1 MLRYLLRNN
10 KLIFAYLPLAPLRA
24 LCSMA
29 LSASMAAA
37 IDYAS
42 GGQLD
47 DIWKYLIAFGLY
59 IIIDFAVDQSCI
71 TVRFGI
77 IKKTMKNLRAD
88 VYRHIMRMEYTAF
101 SKKNSAD
108 YIASLT
114 SDMDLLRGSY
124 FAILLDLYI
133 DILTFSFASI
143 YMFAISPVLGVF
155 VYATSILQAVVP
167 ILFAPMMEKLGAS
180 FSRSQETY
188 MRTLKEHFSAFM
200 TARIFHME
208 DPLDQKYSEALEETE
223 ENKRTLSTRKVLAS
237 NVSFIF
243 STVTYLGIYLLG
255 AVLVIKGHIS
265 TGAIIAAAQ
274 LSTYISNPIYALNSS
289 LTELKSTTAPIKK
302 LNKLLAQ
309 PYDNGGEK
317 VLVNGKGDIS
327 IRDLSFAYG
336 EKQILHSI
344 SCDFEHGKKYL
355 IVGGSGSGKSTLL
368 NLMAGLRSDY
378 SGSIFLDGIDRKELS
393 HRNLTRN
400 LCYLSQEPFL
410 FDDTLYNN
418 ICLFSKVSER
428 RIADVL
434 EQVELQ
440 HLVGTLPDGIH
451 TQIGE
456 GASCLSGGEK
466 QRVSIARALLT
477 GSKILLLDEST
488 CHLDSETARSIERLV
503 MGIKDV
509 TVVLVSHNAT
519 PVAQE
524 LADVVFEMQ
533 NGMLTQIRRC
543 DASVQ
548 KGAAAK

>member
-37 IDYAS
+37 VDYAS

-47 DIWKYLIAFGLY
+47 DIWKYLMAFGAY
-59 IIIDFAVDQSCI
+59 IVIDFVVDQSCI

-88 VYRHIMRMEYTAF
+88 IYRHIMRMEYTAF

-124 FAILLDLYI
+124 FAVLLDLYI
-133 DILTFSFASI
+133 DVLTFSFASI
-143 YMFAISPVLGVF
+143 YMFTISPVLGVF
-155 VYATSILQAVVP
+155 VYTTSILQAVVP
-167 ILFAPMMEKLGAS
+167 ILFAPMMEKLGAN
-180 FSRSQETY
+180 FSKSQETY

-200 TARIFHME
+200 TAKVFHIE
-208 DPLDQKYSEALEETE
+208 ESLDQKYSEVLEKTE
-223 ENKRTLSTRKVLAS
+223 ENKRMLSTRKVLAS

-274 LSTYISNPIYALNSS
+274 LSTYISNPIYTLNSS
-289 LTELKSTTAPIKK
+289 LTELKSTSAPIRK
-302 LNKLLAQ
+302 LNELLMR
-309 PYDNGGEK
+309 PHDNGGEK
-317 VLVNGKGDIS
+317 VLANGKGNIS
-327 IRDLSFAYG
+327 IRDLSFSYG

-355 IVGGSGSGKSTLL
+355 IVGGSGSGKSTFMNLL
-368 NLMAGLRSDY
+368 AGLRNVY
-378 SGSIFLDGIDRKELS
+378 SGSITLDGIDIKELS
-393 HRNLTRN
+393 RQSFTRN

-418 ICLFSKVSER
+418 VCLFSQVSEK

-434 EQVELQ
+434 QQVGLQ
-440 HLVGTLPDGIH
+440 YLVETLPDGIH
-451 TQIGE
+451 TQVGE

-466 QRVSIARALLT
+466 QRVAIARALLAR
-477 GSKILLLDEST
+477 SKVLLLDEST
-488 CHLDSETARSIERLV
+488 CHLDSETVRSIERLV
-503 MGIKDV
+503 MSITNV

-519 PVAQE
+519 SMARN
-524 LADVVFEMQ
+524 LADVVFEMK
-533 NGMLTQIRRC
+533 NGNLCRL
-543 DASVQ
+543 
-548 KGAAAK
+548 

>member
-42 GGQLD
+42 SGQLN

-59 IIIDFAVDQSCI
+59 IIIDFVVDQSCI

-124 FAILLDLYI
+124 FSILLDLYI
-133 DILTFSFASI
+133 DVLTFSFASI
-143 YMFAISPVLGVF
+143 YMFTISPVLGVF
-155 VYATSILQAVVP
+155 VYTTSILQAVVP
-167 ILFAPMMEKLGAS
+167 ILFAPMMGRLGAN
-180 FSRSQETY
+180 FSKSQETY

-200 TARIFHME
+200 TAKVFHIE
-208 DPLDQKYSEALEETE
+208 DTLNQKHSKALEQAE
-223 ENKRTLSTRKVLAS
+223 ENKRMLSTRKVLAS

-255 AVLVIKGHIS
+255 AVLVIEGHIS

-289 LTELKSTTAPIKK
+289 LTELKSTAAPIKK
-302 LNKLLAQ
+302 LNELLAC
-309 PYDNGGEK
+309 PYDDGGEK
-317 VLVNGKGDIS
+317 TLVNGKGNIS
-327 IRDLSFAYG
+327 IRDLSFSYG

-344 SCDFEHGKKYL
+344 SFNFEHGKKYL
-355 IVGGSGSGKSTLL
+355 IVGGSGSGKSTFLSL
-368 NLMAGLRSDY
+368 IAGLYSDY
-378 SGSIFLDGIDRKELS
+378 SGTIFFDEIDSKELNRQS
-393 HRNLTRN
+393 IMSN

-410 FDDTLYNN
+410 FDDTLCNN
-418 ICLFSKVSER
+418 ICLFSKVSEK

-434 EQVELQ
+434 GQVELQ
-440 HLVGTLPDGIH
+440 HLVDNLPHGIH
-451 TQIGE
+451 TQVGE
-456 GASCLSGGEK
+456 GASFLSGGEK
-466 QRVSIARALLT
+466 QRVAIARALLA
-477 GSKILLLDEST
+477 GSGILLLDEST
-488 CHLDSETARSIERLV
+488 CHLDLETACSIERLV
-503 MGIKDV
+503 MSIKDV

-519 PVAQE
+519 PAAQN
-524 LADVVFEMQ
+524 LADVVLEIKD
-533 NGMLTQIRRC
+533 GRLYRR
-543 DASVQ
+543 
-548 KGAAAK
+548 

>member
-10 KLIFAYLPLAPLRA
+10 KLVFAYLPLAPLRA

-47 DIWKYLIAFGLY
+47 DIWKYLLAFGLY
-59 IIIDFAVDQSCI
+59 IVIDFVVDQSCI

-77 IKKTMKNLRAD
+77 IKKTMKNLCAD

-133 DILTFSFASI
+133 DVLTFSFASI
-143 YMFAISPVLGVF
+143 YMFTISPVLGLF

-167 ILFAPMMEKLGAS
+167 ILFAPMMEKLGAN

-188 MRTLKEHFSAFM
+188 MRTLKEHFSAFI
-200 TARIFHME
+200 TAKVFYIE
-208 DPLDQKYSEALEETE
+208 DSLDLKYSEALEKTE
-223 ENKRTLSTRKVLAS
+223 ENKRMLSTRKVLAS

-289 LTELKSTTAPIKK
+289 LTELKSTTIPIKK
-302 LNKLLAQ
+302 LNELLAH

-317 VLVNGKGDIS
+317 ALVNRKGNIS

-336 EKQILHSI
+336 EKQILNSI

-368 NLMAGLRSDY
+368 SLIAGLRSDY
-378 SGSIFLDGIDRKELS
+378 SGSIAIDGTNSKELS
-393 HRNLTRN
+393 RQSLTSN

-410 FDDTLYNN
+410 FDDTLCNN
-418 ICLFSKVSER
+418 VCLFSTMSEQR
-428 RIADVL
+428 VTDVL
-434 EQVELQ
+434 KQVELQ
-440 HLVGTLPDGIH
+440 HLVETLPNGIH

-456 GASCLSGGEK
+456 GASSLSGGEK
-466 QRVSIARALLT
+466 QRVAIARALLT
-477 GSKILLLDEST
+477 GSRILLLDEST
-488 CHLDSETARSIERLV
+488 CHLDSETACSIERLV
-503 MGIKDV
+503 MSIKDV
-509 TVVLVSHNAT
+509 TVILVSHYAT
-519 PVAQE
+519 QAAQN
-524 LADVVFEMQ
+524 LADVVLEIKS
-533 NGMLTQIRRC
+533 GSLHRC
-543 DASVQ
+543 
-548 KGAAAK
+548 

>member
-10 KLIFAYLPLAPLRA
+10 KLVFAYLPLAPLRA

-47 DIWKYLIAFGLY
+47 DIWKYLLAFGLY
-59 IIIDFAVDQSCI
+59 IVIDFVVDQSCI

-133 DILTFSFASI
+133 DVLTFSFASI
-143 YMFAISPVLGVF
+143 YMFTISPVLGLF

-167 ILFAPMMEKLGAS
+167 ILFAPMMEKLGAN

-188 MRTLKEHFSAFM
+188 MRTLKEHFSAFI
-200 TARIFHME
+200 TAKVFHIE
-208 DPLDQKYSEALEETE
+208 DSLDLKYSEALEKTE
-223 ENKRTLSTRKVLAS
+223 ENKRMLSTRKVLAS

-302 LNKLLAQ
+302 LNELLEQ

-317 VLVNGKGDIS
+317 ILTDSKGNIS
-327 IRDLSFAYG
+327 IRDLDFSYD
-336 EKQILHSI
+336 EKKVLQSV
-344 SCDFEHGKKYL
+344 SCDFEQGKKYL

-368 NLMAGLRSDY
+368 NLLAGLRNDY
-378 SGSIFLDGIDRKELS
+378 SGSIALDGIDIKELS
-393 HRNLTRN
+393 RQSLTSK

-418 ICLFSKVSER
+418 VCLFSDISEQR
-428 RIADVL
+428 VLDVL
-434 EQVELQ
+434 HQVGLYQ
-440 HLVGTLPDGIH
+440 LVETLPQGIH

-456 GASCLSGGEK
+456 GASSMSGGEK
-466 QRVSIARALLT
+466 QRVAIARALLA
-477 GSKILLLDEST
+477 GSRILLLDEST
-488 CHLDSETARSIERLV
+488 CHLDLETARSIERLV
-503 MGIKDV
+503 MNLEGV

-519 PVAQE
+519 SVAQE
-524 LADVVFEMQ
+524 MADAIFEMQ
-533 NGMLTQIRRC
+533 NGMFTRVA
-543 DASVQ
+543 DKV
-548 KGAAAK
+548 K

>member
-42 GGQLD
+42 SGQLE

-59 IIIDFAVDQSCI
+59 VVIDFVVDQSCI
-71 TVRFGI
+71 TARFGI

-88 VYRHIMRMEYTAF
+88 VYRHIMRMEYTVF

-133 DILTFSFASI
+133 DVLTFSFASI
-143 YMFAISPVLGVF
+143 YMFTISPVLGVF

-167 ILFAPMMEKLGAS
+167 ILFAPMMEKLGAN
-180 FSRSQETY
+180 FSKSQETY
-188 MRTLKEHFSAFM
+188 MRTLKEHFSAFV
-200 TARIFHME
+200 TAKVFHIE
-208 DPLDQKYSEALEETE
+208 KPLDQNYSEALEKTE
-223 ENKRTLSTRKVLAS
+223 ENKRMLSTRKVLAS

-243 STVTYLGIYLLG
+243 STITYLGIYLLG
-255 AVLVIKGHIS
+255 AVLVIKGRIS

-289 LTELKSTTAPIKK
+289 LTELKSTAAPIKK
-302 LNKLLAQ
+302 LNELLVSS
-309 PYDNGGEK
+309 YDDGGERT
-317 VLVNGKGDIS
+317 LVNGKGNIS

-344 SCDFEHGKKYL
+344 SCNFEHGKKYL
-355 IVGGSGSGKSTLL
+355 VIGGSGSGKSTLL
-368 NLMAGLRSDY
+368 SLIAGLRSDY
-378 SGSIFLDGIDRKELS
+378 SGAILFDEIDSRELNRRS
-393 HRNLTRN
+393 LTN
-400 LCYLSQEPFL
+400 HLCYLSQEPFL

-418 ICLFSKVSER
+418 VCLFSRVSEK
-428 RIADVL
+428 RIADVIG
-434 EQVELQ
+434 QVELQ
-440 HLVGTLPDGIH
+440 HLVETLPDGIH
-451 TQIGE
+451 TKIGE

-466 QRVSIARALLT
+466 QRVAIARALLT

-488 CHLDSETARSIERLV
+488 CHLDPKTALSIERLV
-503 MGIKDV
+503 MSIKDV

-519 PVAQE
+519 SAARE
-524 LADVVFEMQ
+524 MADAVFEMRDS
-533 NGMLTQIRRC
+533 MLTRI
-543 DASVQ
+543 D
-548 KGAAAK
+548 G